1 MNGITAEMAALL
13 RQTAKPAEAKA
24 KSGSELPR
32 VKATPVVEAACQRLA
47 SLIKLKKDQE
57 AEEKSLKSVVYGAGQ
72 AAVYEISRA
81 SGKVQK
87 SVNIAG
93 LTYSMKDKTSEK
105 IILDKEGIVR
115 SKLEGIFGAR
125 FPEFFVEEYTMN
137 VDFSKLTPELLAG
150 LRQVGITPDVM
161 LHPTEALFAARILN
175 ADIQEKLD
183 NLGIKGQDQASREK
197 E

>member
-1 MNGITAEMAALL
+1 MNGITAEVAAML

-24 KSGSELPR
+24 ASKSELPR
-32 VKATPVVEAACQRLA
+32 VKASPEVEVACQRLA

-125 FPEFFVEEYTMN
+125 FPEFFVEEYTLA
-137 VDFSKLTPELLAG
+137 VDFSKMTPELLVG
-150 LRQVGITPDVM
+150 LAKVGITPDVM
-161 LHPTEALFAARILN
+161 LHPTGALFSARILN

>member
-1 MNGITAEMAALL
+1 MNGITAEMAALI
-13 RQTAKPAEAKA
+13 RQTAKPAEAKP
-24 KSGSELPR
+24 KSKSELPR
-32 VKATPVVEAACQRLA
+32 VKASPEVALACQKLA
-47 SLIKLKKDQE
+47 TLIQRKKDQD
-57 AEEKSLKSVVYGAGQ
+57 AEEKSLKATVYAAGQ

-87 SVNIAG
+87 SVNISG

-115 SKLEGIFGAR
+115 AKLEGIFGAR
-125 FPEFFVEEYTMN
+125 FPEFFVEEYTMS
-137 VDFSKLTPELLAG
+137 VDFSKLTPELLVG
-150 LRQVGITPDVM
+150 LAKVGITPDV
-161 LHPTEALFAARILN
+161 LLKPTEALFAARILN

-183 NLGIKGQDQASREK
+183 QLGIKGQDQAAREK